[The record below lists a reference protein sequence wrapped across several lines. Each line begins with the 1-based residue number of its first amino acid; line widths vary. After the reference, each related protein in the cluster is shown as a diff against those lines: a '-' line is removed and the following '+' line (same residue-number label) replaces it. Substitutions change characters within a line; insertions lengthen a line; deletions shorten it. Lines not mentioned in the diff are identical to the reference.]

1 MRLYDVQV
9 MLNASN
15 SVDKQQFLAQ
25 QQGQLTQSQNAM
37 AINDTAAVKLFQA
50 QESQAESNSKQIS
63 PEDQKQRKRLR
74 TPVKQRKPDAEDE
87 SSIKNTGYSGR
98 IIDMKI

>member
-25 QQGQLTQSQNAM
+25 QQGQLSQSQNAM

-50 QESQAESNSKQIS
+50 QESRAESNSKQIS
-63 PEDQKQRKRLR
+63 SDDQKQKKRLR
-74 TPVKQRKPDAEDE
+74 TPVKQREPEAENE
-87 SSIKNTGYSGR
+87 RPVINTGYSGR

>member
-25 QQGQLTQSQNAM
+25 QQGQLSQSQNAM

-50 QESQAESNSKQIS
+50 Q
-63 PEDQKQRKRLR
+63 
-74 TPVKQRKPDAEDE
+74 
-87 SSIKNTGYSGR
+87 
-98 IIDMKI
+98 